1 MHDFVRTGGSVNS
14 VWKQFSLQVEWGI
27 KWNLDRIIF
36 ITLEWMILEFIAY
49 KEGKKKIYW
58 YLIKLLAKLEGHI
71 VSRPPAKP
79 KQSQFAKYRNTPLD
93 IDFQCT
99 ISLCQFSHVKPPRKR
114 SRTTNDRLWI
124 FLLIHTHTHAHRALV
139 TWILRQNQAGT
150 VTQEEH
156 MSQIMSFAESV
167 HSCSTRLST
176 CCNAKLWA
184 MSGSQL
190 AQNLGWFHLHQ
201 PEMYHLWP
209 QRGNYPGT
217 ETTCNRMC
225 RLEVL

>member
-114 SRTTNDRLWI
+114 SRTTNDRLGI

-156 MSQIMSFAESV
+156 VADNEFCWECAFLLNQAQHMLQCQTLSNVWITA
-167 HSCSTRLST
+167 HS
-176 CCNAKLWA
+176 KLGLVSPA
-184 MSGSQL
+184 L
-190 AQNLGWFHLHQ
+190 AWNVPPLASEGKLPWYRDHLQ
-201 PEMYHLWP
+201 
-209 QRGNYPGT
+209 
-217 ETTCNRMC
+217 
-225 RLEVL
+225 